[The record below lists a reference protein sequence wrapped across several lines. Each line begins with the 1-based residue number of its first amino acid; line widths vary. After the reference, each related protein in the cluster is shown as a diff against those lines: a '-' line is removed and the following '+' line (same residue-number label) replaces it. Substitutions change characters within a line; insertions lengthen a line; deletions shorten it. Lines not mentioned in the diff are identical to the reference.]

1 MRMQNLLLFALAAV
15 ALIIFFKYRE
25 GFKWDRGFAGFRPE
39 VSGVIT
45 EGNLEIEGNAMED
58 VSVKALMIKKIIDA
72 TTETIFNTKGLKMF
86 PIETVFVQ
94 VFNTAEKVA
103 ELKQKRPDV
112 YDAYVNFLKERDAIS
127 SGTRGGDGYEQERQS
142 RTALVNYLEQL
153 KRNEDYASVPDN
165 IPATYRARFL
175 MLETDRFY
183 GTEVD
188 VIAIGDEQGIKI
200 QGITSQPLNNG
211 GKIKAFQDVLKAGE
225 WMPYNTIA
233 NASIPNKSALTLA
246 ENAIKEKWGDGD
258 DGRYVETIDQMV
270 AAEYNPDY
278 GLDQ

>member
-1 MRMQNLLLFALAAV
+1 MQNLLLIALAVFAL
-15 ALIIFFKYRE
+15 LLFFKYRE

-112 YDAYVNFLKERDAIS
+112 YDAYVNFLK
-127 SGTRGGDGYEQERQS
+127 
-142 RTALVNYLEQL
+142 
-153 KRNEDYASVPDN
+153 
-165 IPATYRARFL
+165 
-175 MLETDRFY
+175 
-183 GTEVD
+183 
-188 VIAIGDEQGIKI
+188 
-200 QGITSQPLNNG
+200 
-211 GKIKAFQDVLKAGE
+211 
-225 WMPYNTIA
+225 
-233 NASIPNKSALTLA
+233 
-246 ENAIKEKWGDGD
+246 
-258 DGRYVETIDQMV
+258 
-270 AAEYNPDY
+270 
-278 GLDQ
+278 